1 MAPLSRC
8 QPSFRNAKLYGIEIF
23 DLINIQL
30 LSPPPPQPGW
40 GSRTQTSAYR
50 PATTPEIDAACWLM
64 FQNWFHITKKQL
76 TWLMTGSCSLTRS
89 WIGCGA
95 MFSPPAVMIRSFS
108 LPTIAWKPSLSID
121 TKSPDLGEGLLEM
134 QDKYWELTSASHPRS
149 CPS

>member
-1 MAPLSRC
+1 MAPLSQC
-8 QPSFRNAKLYGIEIF
+8 QPSFRNAKTLWDWDIWFSKYSIVISATSTARVRKQDTNF
-23 DLINIQL
+23 C
-30 LSPPPPQPGW
+30 LSPSNNTW
-40 GSRTQTSAYR
+40 DRCCLL
-50 PATTPEIDAACWLM
+50 IDVPKLVS
-64 FQNWFHITKKQL
+64 HYKKQL